1 MRRLY
6 FMSILMA
13 LFSLNTVAY
22 AFNNGMSYGAGRNLM
37 TFEERLG
44 MRQQMQNVK
53 TYDECIGVQTEH
65 RAKMIL
71 RAKEK
76 GLPEPVF
83 KNRCDSMQERGRFK
97 N

>member
-1 MRRLY
+1 M
-6 FMSILMA
+6 
-13 LFSLNTVAY
+13 
-22 AFNNGMSYGAGRNLM
+22 
-37 TFEERLG
+37 
-44 MRQQMQNVK
+44 NVL
-53 TYDECIGVQTEH
+53 EVQTEQH